1 MKILALTTV
10 YPSPSEPQKAPYV
23 RTRLQHLAR
32 TEDIKLLVPAAAV
45 DYGNPHRRLFE
56 NWHLP
61 TSYKDERVEV
71 LRRLWFYPPGGGFIN
86 GILLFAQMLPVV
98 CRLRRRFPFEVIA
111 ADFAQPEGVAAAMLS
126 RVFGCPFTITIRGNE
141 LLNAKYPMRRRM
153 MGWAFRRAARVFA
166 LSDELRE
173 LAVSLGAGPE
183 RAILLPNGI
192 QTDVFHPR
200 DRAACRRKHSIA
212 ADEAVIISAGQLREL
227 KGFHQIAACLKGL
240 RESGIRARLVIAGGP
255 SRADRFAS
263 VLKEKVAA
271 CGAPDA
277 VTFAG
282 DVSQQALAEL
292 MCAADVYCLASTR
305 EGWPNVVNEALACGT
320 PVVSTEVGAIRH
332 LLPSPQ
338 YGMIVPV
345 GDNRAMEHALGAALR
360 HTWDRESIARWGG
373 ARSWE
378 NAAAEVRQ
386 HLIAIVENHAGQTH
400 IHHC

>member
-1 MKILALTTV
+1 
-10 YPSPSEPQKAPYV
+10 
-23 RTRLQHLAR
+23 
-32 TEDIKLLVPAAAV
+32 
-45 DYGNPHRRLFE
+45 
-56 NWHLP
+56 
-61 TSYKDERVEV
+61 
-71 LRRLWFYPPGGGFIN
+71 
-86 GILLFAQMLPVV
+86 
-98 CRLRRRFPFEVIA
+98 
-111 ADFAQPEGVAAAMLS
+111 
-126 RVFGCPFTITIRGNE
+126 
-141 LLNAKYPMRRRM
+141 
-153 MGWAFRRAARVFA
+153 
-166 LSDELRE
+166 
-173 LAVSLGAGPE
+173 
-183 RAILLPNGI
+183 
-192 QTDVFHPR
+192 
-200 DRAACRRKHSIA
+200 
-212 ADEAVIISAGQLREL
+212 LREL